1 MIEIIKKFG
10 LNQKLT
16 LIPMLLFNILS
27 TISISV
33 LPFILVL
40 IFDLIKTYYMGESQ
54 LILETDKPTS
64 QFGLEGIFIYLKQI
78 FSMISEYSF
87 LKQLIILVIF
97 FLFFSLIS
105 SLFLFI
111 SRSLMEVREVDT
123 RFKIRKNLRSKIL
136 EHDILDF
143 TKNQLGYYQSM
154 FIKDVEDL
162 SIISGKYINA
172 FCQHSIQI
180 IICMYFLFSTNIYL
194 TVALILIFLLH
205 LLYNKILNKP
215 VFENTKKEYEASG
228 HLSGK
233 IIDYLNNFKTF
244 KILYGHNDNLQ
255 KTLDKDFIELK
266 KELQIR
272 LINAIQNPSRAFI
285 SNLAIILVI
294 SSVLFFLFR
303 NEITIEVAFLF
314 IFFAR
319 YASQPISGLST
330 TLLWGK
336 AVVSSYSRLEKVF
349 NYTPKIQ
356 SGKIKKDNFS
366 DSIELK
372 NVAFRYGEKEIFK
385 EISFKIKKFL

>member
-154 FIKDVEDL
+154 FIKDVE
-162 SIISGKYINA
+162 
-172 FCQHSIQI
+172 
-180 IICMYFLFSTNIYL
+180 
-194 TVALILIFLLH
+194 
-205 LLYNKILNKP
+205 
-215 VFENTKKEYEASG
+215 E
-228 HLSGK
+228 
-233 IIDYLNNFKTF
+233 
-244 KILYGHNDNLQ
+244 
-255 KTLDKDFIELK
+255 
-266 KELQIR
+266 
-272 LINAIQNPSRAFI
+272 
-285 SNLAIILVI
+285 
-294 SSVLFFLFR
+294 
-303 NEITIEVAFLF
+303 
-314 IFFAR
+314 
-319 YASQPISGLST
+319 
-330 TLLWGK
+330 
-336 AVVSSYSRLEKVF
+336 
-349 NYTPKIQ
+349 
-356 SGKIKKDNFS
+356 
-366 DSIELK
+366 
-372 NVAFRYGEKEIFK
+372 
-385 EISFKIKKFL
+385 

>member
-266 KELQIR
+266 K
-272 LINAIQNPSRAFI
+272 RA
-285 SNLAIILVI
+285 SN
-294 SSVLFFLFR
+294 
-303 NEITIEVAFLF
+303 
-314 IFFAR
+314 
-319 YASQPISGLST
+319 
-330 TLLWGK
+330 K
-336 AVVSSYSRLEKVF
+336 ANKCNSKSF
-349 NYTPKIQ
+349 Q
-356 SGKIKKDNFS
+356 SFYK
-366 DSIELK
+366 
-372 NVAFRYGEKEIFK
+372 
-385 EISFKIKKFL
+385 